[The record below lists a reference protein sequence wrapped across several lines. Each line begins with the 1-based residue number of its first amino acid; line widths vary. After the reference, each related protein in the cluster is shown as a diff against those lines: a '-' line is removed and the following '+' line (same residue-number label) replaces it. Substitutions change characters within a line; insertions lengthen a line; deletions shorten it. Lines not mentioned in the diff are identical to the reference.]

1 MTELTA
7 IKPLSFLDNYVRVRH
22 QSESEFTI
30 SFLATGPL
38 GAYVFRFTESGQKL
52 VSCLRTTSTGPRL
65 PIKGTEAELWQRFE
79 SQIELLKRDFGQRT
93 VNKEL
98 PSWIRNLKA
107 MN

>member
-7 IKPLSFLDNYVRVRH
+7 IKSLSFLDKNVRVTFE
-22 QSESEFTI
+22 SESEFTI
-30 SFLATGPL
+30 FFLATGPL
-38 GAYVFRFTESGQKL
+38 GAYVFRFTESGQNI

-65 PIKGTEAELWQRFE
+65 PIKGTETELWQRFE

-98 PSWIRNLKA
+98 PSWIKNLKA